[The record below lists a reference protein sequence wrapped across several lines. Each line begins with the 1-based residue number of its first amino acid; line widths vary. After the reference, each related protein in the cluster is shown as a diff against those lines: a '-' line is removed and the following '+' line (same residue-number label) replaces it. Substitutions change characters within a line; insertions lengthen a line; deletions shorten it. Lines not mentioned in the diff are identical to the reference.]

1 MQDTIYQLLN
11 QGNEVSAAV
20 FANFKS
26 AFERCRKYVVKRSYT
41 SMHVVKTKKAGNGL
55 DAAKGEP
62 ACCTPVQG
70 TYASALALLTRCVSR
85 PRWARW
91 P

>member
-26 AFERCRKYVVKRSYT
+26 AFERCRKYVVKRSYA
-41 SMHVVKTKKAGNGL
+41 SMNVAKAKKAGNGL

-62 ACCTPVQG
+62 ARRAPVQD
-70 TYASALALLTRCVSR
+70 TNVSALAQHTRCVSR
-85 PRWARW
+85 PHT
-91 P
+91 